1 MAWKPTATTKDVEVL
16 RVWFRKARVASFIV
30 FAACSLFFGR
40 TVEASDALV
49 VATSKSGWL
58 LWIAEAR
65 GLFEKHEVNVSV
77 ELTDS
82 GVTAGEGLIDGRYDM
97 ATMSEFAF
105 VSRSFANPDLRVFGT
120 VAAIYNV
127 RLVGRPDSGFES
139 ISDLPGKTIGLRSGA
154 IGEFFLGKVVEL
166 NGMSLD
172 DVVIR
177 DIQVPDLPRS
187 LKEGDVDAVVSWE
200 PYATEAMEAVGDG
213 ALFEEVQL
221 GQPYYFALVASQGTL
236 DKDPHAAEGLL
247 KALLEAS
254 DWAMA
259 NQSEAKRVLADVLG
273 LSAENLDRYW
283 DDHVMEVAVAQDMLF
298 LMEQEARWR
307 IQRGLSDGEMP
318 NFLERI
324 DPNPLKRVAPHLVS
338 VID

>member
-1 MAWKPTATTKDVEVL
+1 MAWKSPATTKDADML
-16 RVWFRKARVASFIV
+16 RVWLQRSRVAAFIV
-30 FAACSLFFGR
+30 LVVCSLLIGR
-40 TVEASDALV
+40 TADASDELV

-127 RLVGRPDSGFES
+127 RLVGRPDSGFAS

-154 IGEFFLGKVVEL
+154 IGEFFLGKVIEL

-172 DVVIR
+172 DVAIKDV
-177 DIQVPDLPRS
+177 QVPDLPRS
-187 LKEGDVDAVVSWE
+187 LKDGDVDAIVSWE
-200 PYATEAMEAVGDG
+200 PYATEAMEAVGNG
-213 ALFEEVQL
+213 ALFEEVQA

-236 DKDPHAAEGLL
+236 NKHPQAAEGLL

-259 NQSEAKRVLADVLG
+259 NQSEAKRVLVDVLG

-283 DDHVMEVAVAQDMLF
+283 GDHVMEVAVAQDMLF

-338 VID
+338 IID